1 MIELQQLAG
10 HALTREASRQAI
22 EFAGRWFTWGDLR
35 HVADRLSELLDASG
49 ADPLAPVAFVPRN
62 RPSAIASLLGLIAKR
77 RSIRMLYAFQ
87 SSTALAH
94 DVERL
99 PPAVIVAAAED
110 YSPVLLSVLR
120 AKGIA
125 AIELTEMNANAIAGH
140 ERSGVAFEVPMPA
153 RPQIELLTSGTT
165 GPPKQF
171 AISYDLIA
179 KHMVGEPRDDAAKL
193 PPTLFLMPLGNISG
207 VYSTL
212 PVMLKGQRAVLLE
225 KFTVAAWHD
234 HAVRHRPSVSGLPP
248 AGVQMILEADI
259 PPEDLSS
266 IRFIGTGAAALDPG
280 VHRAFE
286 QKYGIPILLSYGATE
301 FAGPVTAMTAELHAT
316 CGKQKFGSVG
326 RALPGVQLRV
336 VDPETSK
343 VLGAGRDG
351 LLEVISPRIGPNWIR
366 TSDIATIDEDGFLFL
381 HGRADGAIMRGGFK
395 LLPET
400 IERALM
406 QHPAI
411 SVAAVVGVADK
422 RLGQVPVA
430 AIQIKPGREPPTIG
444 EIEAHVRDRIPAT
457 HVPVAWRFV
466 MPLPTTPSMKIDRPA
481 VRRLFEAL

>member
-1 MIELQQLAG
+1 
-10 HALTREASRQAI
+10 
-22 EFAGRWFTWGDLR
+22 
-35 HVADRLSELLDASG
+35 
-49 ADPLAPVAFVPRN
+49 
-62 RPSAIASLLGLIAKR
+62 
-77 RSIRMLYAFQ
+77 
-87 SSTALAH
+87 
-94 DVERL
+94 
-99 PPAVIVAAAED
+99 
-110 YSPVLLSVLR
+110 
-120 AKGIA
+120 
-125 AIELTEMNANAIAGH
+125 
-140 ERSGVAFEVPMPA
+140 
-153 RPQIELLTSGTT
+153 
-165 GPPKQF
+165 
-171 AISYDLIA
+171 
-179 KHMVGEPRDDAAKL
+179 
-193 PPTLFLMPLGNISG
+193 MPLGNISG

-212 PVMLKGQRAVLLE
+212 PAMLKGQRAVLLE

-336 VDPETSK
+336 IDPETSK

-411 SVAAVVGVADK
+411 SAAAVVGVADK